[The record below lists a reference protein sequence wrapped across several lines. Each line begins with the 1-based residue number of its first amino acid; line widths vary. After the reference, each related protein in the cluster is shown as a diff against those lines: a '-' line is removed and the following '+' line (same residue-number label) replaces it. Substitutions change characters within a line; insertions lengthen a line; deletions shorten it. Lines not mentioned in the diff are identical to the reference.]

1 MKLTISKE
9 NYLKAIAEA
18 ASEGETVIAASLA
31 RWLQLSPPAATMALQ
46 RLKRDKLVHISKE
59 GRVSLTT
66 EGSQIAERVMCRH
79 HLIER
84 MLAEVF
90 GMEWY
95 KVHDEAEQLEHAVS
109 EDFEARL
116 VDVLGPGTACPHGS
130 VVGADSPEDRR
141 RRGWRLLS
149 DVREPSDLVV
159 VSVYERDRRL
169 LEFLENLGLRPS
181 ACFRWIGRNYDET
194 ILLVIADRTIQLGG
208 RAAHRIW
215 VKSAETSRSREET
228 IGIPTSQF
236 EFTTF

>member
-18 ASEGETVIAASLA
+18 TSQGETVSAASLA
-31 RWLQLSPPAATMALQ
+31 RWLQLSPPAARTALL
-46 RLKRDKLVHISKE
+46 RLRRDELAHISKE
-59 GRVSLTT
+59 GKVSLTR
-66 EGSQIAERVMCRH
+66 EGSRIARRVLCRH

-116 VDVLGPGTACPHGS
+116 VNVLGPGTARPHGS
-130 VVGADSPEDRR
+130 VVGEDSPKDRR

-149 DVREPSDLVV
+149 DVQEPSDLVV

-169 LEFLENLGLRPS
+169 LEFLENLGLRPGAS
-181 ACFRWIGRNYDET
+181 FRWISRNYDET
-194 ILLVIADRTIQLGG
+194 IVLVVEDRTIQLGG
-208 RAAHRIW
+208 PAAHRIW
-215 VKSAETSRSREET
+215 VKHAVREA
-228 IGIPTSQF
+228 P
-236 EFTTF
+236 